1 MGMRARLRGDALV
14 TCAVGVCGVR
24 KLEVRRSA
32 DLPLPEI
39 LTMNVNLL
47 PAPVLVDGRQSP
59 AALAIARG
67 TARYLHALGYGVV
80 SELPL
85 PSGRRAD
92 LVALGSGGEILIVEI
107 KSSVAD
113 FRADQKWIDYRLHC
127 DRLFFATSLD
137 VPRAIFPADAG
148 LIVADAFG
156 ASILSEAPEHR
167 LGAARRRNVMLRF
180 AHAAAL
186 RLQALADPHG
196 PYGVEI

>member
-1 MGMRARLRGDALV
+1 V
-14 TCAVGVCGVR
+14 FGVR
-24 KLEVRRSA
+24 KLEVRRSTN
-32 DLPLPEI
+32 LPLPGI

-47 PAPVLVDGRQSP
+47 PAPVPVDGRQSP
-59 AALAIARG
+59 APLAIARG

-196 PYGVEI
+196 PYGTEI

>member
-1 MGMRARLRGDALV
+1 
-14 TCAVGVCGVR
+14 
-24 KLEVRRSA
+24 
-32 DLPLPEI
+32 
-39 LTMNVNLL
+39 MNVNLL
-47 PAPVLVDGRQSP
+47 PAPVPLDGRQSP

-137 VPRAIFPADAG
+137 VPREIF
-148 LIVADAFG
+148 
-156 ASILSEAPEHR
+156 
-167 LGAARRRNVMLRF
+167 RRRRPDRRRRLRRLDLERG
-180 AHAAAL
+180 ARASARGGTAQERDAAL
-186 RLQALADPHG
+186 RARGGAAPAGAGRSARALRRGNLSARQ
-196 PYGVEI
+196 VR